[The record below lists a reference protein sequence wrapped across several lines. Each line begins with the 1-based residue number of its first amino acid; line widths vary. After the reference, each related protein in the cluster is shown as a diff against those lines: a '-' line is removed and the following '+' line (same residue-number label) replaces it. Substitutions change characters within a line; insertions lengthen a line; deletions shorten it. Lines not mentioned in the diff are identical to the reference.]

1 MIFFTL
7 SSYFLLFLLI
17 STMPTDYFS
26 VDIDKFQQSPTSF
39 QVACENFYGIII
51 RMNIGVRFRY
61 FLIPFSNL
69 TKGKRDILCSQTL
82 L

>member
-1 MIFFTL
+1 MFFFTL
-7 SSYFLLFLLI
+7 SSRLLLFLLT
-17 STMPTDYFS
+17 STIPIDYLPEILIIFN
-26 VDIDKFQQSPTSF
+26 KFFSF
-39 QVACENFYGIII
+39 QVACESFYGIII

-69 TKGKRDILCSQTL
+69 TKGKREILCSQTL